1 MFDIDTIKNG
11 DEGYQKFNIPKVG
24 DIDNPNAVR
33 VRNLK
38 NNYEKDIYCST
49 KESAL
54 RLLLAH
60 KGDLTDDTVIQDEF
74 AHDNTGVYFIISDKY
89 HRG

>member
-33 VRNLK
+33 VRNIK

-49 KESAL
+49 KESAM

-60 KGDLTDDTVIQDEF
+60 KGDLMDDTVIQDEF
-74 AHDNTGVYFIISDKY
+74 AHDNTGVYFIISDEY

>member
-33 VRNLK
+33 VRNIK

-54 RLLLAH
+54 KVLLAH
-60 KGDLTDDTVIQDEF
+60 KGEFTEEMVIKDEF
-74 AHDNTGVYFIISDKY
+74 AHDSTGVYFIISDKY